1 MSRVIEVCPS
11 VSSRLEAYAPVGW
24 EDLEI
29 GVFNVT
35 QSRTAARTTTERLST
50 VSSTKKSL
58 PAYVLVDTFPVIIED
73 ETIKLEV
80 E

>member
-1 MSRVIEVCPS
+1 MSQVIDVCPS
-11 VSSRLEAYAPVGW
+11 VSSRLEACPAGW

-35 QSRTAARTTTERLST
+35 RSRVAARTTTERLST

-58 PAYVLVDTFPVIIED
+58 PAYVLVDTLSVIIED

>member
-1 MSRVIEVCPS
+1 V
-11 VSSRLEAYAPVGW
+11 

-35 QSRTAARTTTERLST
+35 QSRTAARTTTERLWT

>member
-1 MSRVIEVCPS
+1 M
-11 VSSRLEAYAPVGW
+11 SSRLEAYASVGW

-35 QSRTAARTTTERLST
+35 QSRAAARTTTERLST